1 MNQQTETFRAATR
14 RTGRF
19 EGLFCL
25 LDSPSDVL
33 KHPRMALDEKRALL
47 ASWASDAHAVE
58 NRPTLRKLDNGKIVP
73 VDDILRCLKA
83 LDQAGPAGKGLSRW
97 AMPWT
102 VAFDRRG
109 RRINGS
115 PRRRRFTGRDDDDD
129 PPPCPAAVAPR
140 VPVGGQGGAYVMAN
154 HEPAYA

>member
-1 MNQQTETFRAATR
+1 MNQQTETFRAANR
-14 RTGRF
+14 RIGRF

-33 KHPRMALDEKRALL
+33 KHPRMGLDEKRALL
-47 ASWASDAHAVE
+47 ASWASDSHAVE
-58 NRPTLRKLDNGKIVP
+58 NHPTLRKLDNGKIVP

-83 LDQAGPAGKGLSRW
+83 LDQVGSAGQGRSRW
-97 AMPWT
+97 AMPWMM
-102 VAFDRRG
+102 AFDRRG

-129 PPPCPAAVAPR
+129 PPPSPAAVSPR
-140 VPVGGQGGAYVMAN
+140 VPGGGQSGAYMMVER
-154 HEPAYA
+154 EPAYA